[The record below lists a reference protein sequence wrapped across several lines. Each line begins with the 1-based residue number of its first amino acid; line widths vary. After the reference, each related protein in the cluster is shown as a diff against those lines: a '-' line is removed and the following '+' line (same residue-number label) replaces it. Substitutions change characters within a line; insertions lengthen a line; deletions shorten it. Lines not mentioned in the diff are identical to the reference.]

1 MAVVWLEDPSV
12 FTSHDWTPLVDQDPE
27 ATVFHTP
34 RFLELYR
41 EGFGAASLQVAVVR
55 RDEQPV
61 AAAALDLRD
70 GVLTWF
76 GGFDVIDYM
85 GPVGPPEHR
94 RWAARELMEA
104 IAARPNWRRA
114 DLAGMPRN
122 GKWLAALA
130 ESADE
135 VGLPLVVEPSEV
147 APFIRLPDSYEDY
160 LARLEAKLR
169 HEIRRKDRRLRAAHP
184 DVRLVDSVPET
195 VDADLDRFVQLHRGS
210 GGEKGR
216 FMVRGMERFFRRLAS
231 ALLEDGTFRL
241 SFLETDGVKIAGAVG
256 FRWRDRFLLYNSA
269 YDHAYARVAPGMV
282 LVAELIRSA
291 IEEGRRGLDML
302 KGDLPY
308 KYRFGARARS
318 IARLRLRAVGT

>member
-1 MAVVWLEDPSV
+1 MAVEWLEDPGAL
-12 FTSHDWTPLVDQDPE
+12 TGHDWTPLVDQDPE

-41 EGFGAASLQVAVVR
+41 EGFGAAYLQVAMVR
-55 RDEQPV
+55 RDERPV

-70 GVLTWF
+70 GVLTWL
-76 GGFDVIDYM
+76 GGFDVTDYM
-85 GPVGPPEHR
+85 GPVGSPEHR

-104 IAARPNWRRA
+104 IAARRDWSRA
-114 DLAGMPRN
+114 DLAGMPTK

-130 ESADE
+130 EAADG
-135 VGLPLVVEPSEV
+135 VGLPAVVEPSEV
-147 APFIRLPDSYEDY
+147 APFVRLPDSYEDY
-160 LARLEAKLR
+160 LAELEAKLR

-184 DVRLVDSVPET
+184 DVRLVDSTPET
-195 VDADLDRFVQLHRGS
+195 IGGDLDRFVELHRGS
-210 GGEKGR
+210 RGEKGR
-216 FMVRGMERFFRRLAS
+216 FMLRGMELFFRRLAS
-231 ALLEDGTFRL
+231 ALLEEGTFRL
-241 SFLETDGVKIAGAVG
+241 SFLETQGVKIAGAVG

-269 YDHAYARVAPGMV
+269 YDHAYAGVAPGMV

-318 IARLRLRAVGT
+318 VSRLRLRAVST